1 MIAVPSFI
9 VSIVGAILLGL
20 GETRATSY
28 GCYVT
33 GNWACYPTPQ
43 VCYNYGSPPVD
54 LFDECCLPRPGEF
67 AQSAREAGEEEEI
80 GESREHLSIGL

>member
-43 VCYNYGSPPVD
+43 VCYNYGSPPV
-54 LFDECCLPRPGEF
+54 
-67 AQSAREAGEEEEI
+67 QTYSTSAACRGQA
-80 GESREHLSIGL
+80 SSPKAPAKRAKKKK